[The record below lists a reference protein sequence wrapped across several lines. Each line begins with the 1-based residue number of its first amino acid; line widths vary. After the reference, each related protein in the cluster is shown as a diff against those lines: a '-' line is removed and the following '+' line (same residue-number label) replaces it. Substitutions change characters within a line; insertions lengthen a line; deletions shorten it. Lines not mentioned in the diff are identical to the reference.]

1 MVKVFKIEN
10 LDCAHC
16 ALKMERAIEKIE
28 GVSKVSVNLLTE
40 RLTIEAAEHV
50 FETKMKEILKLC
62 KKFDGCEIVL

>member
-28 GVSKVSVNLLTE
+28 GVSKASVNLLTE
-40 RLTIEAAEHV
+40 RLTIEASEKF
-50 FETKMKEILKLC
+50 FETKMKEISKLC

>member
-28 GVSKVSVNLLTE
+28 GVSKASVNLLTE
-40 RLTIEAAEHV
+40 RLTIEASEHV

>member
-28 GVSKVSVNLLTE
+28 GVSKASVNLLTE
-40 RLTIEAAEHV
+40 RLTIEASEKF